1 MVVGGGF
8 IMSKIMEAIARSS
21 NEEMGIEYHL
31 ETMAEQPL
39 FPRPGKQ
46 QLDEFE
52 RLADSLLNLSDE
64 NGGKSVVFTASARGE
79 GCSYVSYNVARYLST
94 MLDGKVAWV
103 DGNFIAPQKKILGQG
118 IGFKTLL
125 QHPERAAE
133 IATGPDFV
141 TIPHGEGKIKQT
153 QLLSG
158 KRYTNLIDSLNST
171 FAFTVIDAPAINE
184 SVDVG
189 RFARPTLGVVLVV
202 ESRRLKYEVIQN
214 RIDTVR
220 SQGGR
225 VLGTVLNRQ
234 THDIPDFLYRKV
246 LGM

>member
-1 MVVGGGF
+1 
-8 IMSKIMEAIARSS
+8 MSKIMEAIARSS
-21 NEEMGIEYHL
+21 NDELEIEYHL

-39 FPRPGKQ
+39 FPRPGKKQ
-46 QLDEFE
+46 RVEFE
-52 RLADSLLNLSDE
+52 RLADSLLNLNDD
-64 NGGKSVVFTASARGE
+64 NGGKSVVFTASSRGE
-79 GCSYVSYNVARYLST
+79 GCSFVSYNVARHLST
-94 MLDGKVAWV
+94 MVDGKVAWI

-125 QHPERAAE
+125 KRPEEIAE
-133 IATGPDFV
+133 IVTGPDFV
-141 TIPHGEGKIKQT
+141 TIPHGEGEIKQT

-158 KRYTNLIDSLNST
+158 ERYSNLIDSLNST
-171 FAFTVIDAPAINE
+171 FAFTVIDAPAIDE
-184 SVDVG
+184 SVDIG
-189 RFARPTLGVVLVV
+189 RFARPTLGVIMVI

-220 SQGGR
+220 AQGGR

>member
-1 MVVGGGF
+1 
-8 IMSKIMEAIARSS
+8 MEAMVRSS
-21 NEEMGIEYHL
+21 KDELGIDYHL

-39 FPRPGKQ
+39 FPRPGKRQ
-46 QLDEFE
+46 IVEFE
-52 RLADSLLNLSDE
+52 RLADSLLNMSDE
-64 NGGKSVVFTASARGE
+64 IGGKSVVFTASVRGE
-79 GCSYVSYNVARYLST
+79 GCSFVSYNVARHLST
-94 MLDGKVAWV
+94 MVEGKVAWV
-103 DGNFIAPQKKILGQG
+103 DGNFVAPQLKILGHG

-125 QHPERAAE
+125 KEPERTAE

-141 TIPHGEGKIKQT
+141 TIPHGAGEVKRT
-153 QLLSG
+153 QLLSNE
-158 KRYTNLIDSLNST
+158 RYDKLIKSLNST
-171 FAFTVIDAPAINE
+171 FDFTIIDAPAITE

-189 RFARPTLGVVLVV
+189 RFARPTMGVVLVV

-214 RIDTVR
+214 SIDSIR

-234 THDIPDFLYRKV
+234 TYDIPDIVYKKF